1 MKLRSVETV
10 AAVAFKEYD
19 TKGSGVVTKERTNS
33 TLIKT
38 GASQGIF
45 KSGHDLAK
53 DIRDAVKRGGG
64 RARAYRHQVDLPPL
78 SKSKFYDIARENLLS
93 V

>member
-1 MKLRSVETV
+1 MV

-33 TLIKT
+33 NLIKT

-64 RARAYRHQVDLPPL
+64 AGSSVSASSRPTPIVEVE
-78 SKSKFYDIARENLLS
+78 FYDIARENLLS